1 MMIIII
7 ATIIITVI
15 KNKGNREEKKR
26 ERLNESNNAL
36 LQYCNKQSIE
46 CFHIYK
52 SYIFCICT
60 T

>member
-1 MMIIII
+1 MMIII
-7 ATIIITVI
+7 ATMIIITEI
-15 KNKGNREEKKR
+15 KNNGNREEKKR

-46 CFHIYK
+46 RCHIYK

>member
-1 MMIIII
+1 MMIIIT
-7 ATIIITVI
+7 AIIITVI

-46 CFHIYK
+46 CCYIYK